1 MKTNRQYLSSGSE
14 SGANSSSGK
23 SSNMLDLLGIDLDN
37 NDAEKNGAAAAD
49 PWGMPIKT
57 QPQPQSQVIHI
68 ILIFS
73 NIYWR
78 QKDI

>member
-1 MKTNRQYLSSGSE
+1 MIYLFGLNNKQYLSSGSE

-37 NDAEKNGAAAAD
+37 DADQNGATGTTAD

-57 QPQPQSQVIHI
+57 QPQVI
-68 ILIFS
+68 
-73 NIYWR
+73 
-78 QKDI
+78 